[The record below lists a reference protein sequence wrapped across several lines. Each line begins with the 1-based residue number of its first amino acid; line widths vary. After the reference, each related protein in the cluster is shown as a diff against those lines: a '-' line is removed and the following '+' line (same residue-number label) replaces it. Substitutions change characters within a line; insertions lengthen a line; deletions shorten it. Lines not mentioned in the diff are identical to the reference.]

1 VSTLERDLESIRRT
15 CRAASA
21 CASWRATD
29 SCAVPLTTEHE
40 LVVQRQQSINIA
52 VVCELEP
59 TPVQFEAS
67 NYSHVLVSIAEINRN
82 AFGSRI
88 VPVLRERS

>member
-1 VSTLERDLESIRRT
+1 
-15 CRAASA
+15 
-21 CASWRATD
+21 
-29 SCAVPLTTEHE
+29 
-40 LVVQRQQSINIA
+40 VVQRQQSINIA

-59 TPVQFEAS
+59 RPVQFEAS